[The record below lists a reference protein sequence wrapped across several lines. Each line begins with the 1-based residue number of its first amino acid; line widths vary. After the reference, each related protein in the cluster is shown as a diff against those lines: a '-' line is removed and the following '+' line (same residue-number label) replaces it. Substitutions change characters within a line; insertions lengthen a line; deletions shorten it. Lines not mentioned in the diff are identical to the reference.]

1 MEKNLNIIGLTGPTG
16 SGKTQIT
23 EIVYSNFSNVFIIN
37 ADKVAH
43 KVIVENLDCK
53 KNIIE
58 TFSNV
63 ILNADGSIN
72 RKKLGQIVFSNKHK
86 LAKLNKIMFPYITI
100 SILNLVANVQK
111 NYKLILLDAPT
122 LIESGLDKI
131 CEKVIVVVANRSVR
145 KNRIIERDNLT
156 DLQANSRLNNQL
168 KYNEYLSKADYIIYN
183 NRDIEYLKKQVYNI
197 FSDINKI

>member
-86 LAKLNKIMFPYITI
+86 QIMFPYITI